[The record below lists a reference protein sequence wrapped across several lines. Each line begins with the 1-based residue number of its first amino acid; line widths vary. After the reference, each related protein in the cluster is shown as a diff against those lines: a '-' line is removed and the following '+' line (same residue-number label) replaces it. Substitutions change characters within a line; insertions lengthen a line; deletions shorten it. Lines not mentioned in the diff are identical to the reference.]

1 MAREQGGRRY
11 GVALDRAV
19 RGWPLLLAVVLVGPL
34 MVRGGH
40 PLARDLVFVPR
51 QPLNDAAL
59 GLGDG
64 SPRAVPLDA
73 LVSVL
78 TAAVDGGVLARVV
91 LPLTLALAGWGV
103 AALVRPLGR
112 TAQVGAATFAVWN
125 AYVVERLALGQ
136 WALLLAYA
144 ALPWVVAAA
153 SRYRREGRTRDA
165 AAAIA
170 WAGLASL
177 TPTGGLLAL
186 AGLVVFGLGGRRRA
200 LVLLLGGMLL
210 QAPWVVAAV
219 TGPGARTSDPA
230 GVAAF
235 APDTEGP
242 AGVWVAILGGGGIW
256 DAGAEPATRETWFA
270 AVAAAAVLL
279 VLAVGRPLLREA
291 WGRSDLVRAVVL
303 AGSLAVVALVAAT
316 PSGQDLLE
324 RVVAGVPG
332 AGLLRDTQKLL
343 APAVVLTAVAS
354 GAAAARVVRRLAGS
368 AHEVRVA
375 AILPVVLAPFV
386 LLPDATTVTW
396 PTVDPVR
403 LPAAFD
409 DVAAAL
415 ATEDDALVATLPWR
429 SYRRFDWAGHG
440 LTSSDPA
447 VRLLEADVVTS
458 DALQVGTTLVAGE
471 SRLAEQV
478 GLALGE
484 PSPAGALA
492 ALGVSHVLLYPDDP
506 AAGEVDLAGLEPV
519 VSDATMVLYRV
530 PGAVDRGAD
539 APVRHALVVGAHVAA
554 LVVWAAAL
562 ATTTRRKRTV
572 TSR

>member
-1 MAREQGGRRY
+1 MARERGGRRL
-11 GVALDRAV
+11 VAIDRAV
-19 RGWPLLLAVVLVGPL
+19 QAWPLLLAAVLVGPL
-34 MVRGGH
+34 LVREGH

-59 GLGDG
+59 GLADG

-73 LVSVL
+73 VVSVL
-78 TAAVDGGVLARVV
+78 TTVLDGGVLARLV

-103 AALVRPLGR
+103 AVLVRPLGR

-153 SRYRREGRTRDA
+153 SRYRREGRARDA
-165 AAAIA
+165 AAAVA

-186 AGLVVFGLGGRRRA
+186 AGLLAGGLGRPPRTLGV
-200 LVLLLGGMLL
+200 LVAGLLL

-219 TGPGARTSDPA
+219 GGPGARTSDPA
-230 GVAAF
+230 GVAVF

-242 AGVWVAILGGGGIW
+242 AGVWVALLGGGGIW
-256 DAGAEPATRETWFA
+256 DAGAEPATRATWLA
-270 AVAAAAVLL
+270 VVAAAAVLL
-279 VLAVGRPLLREA
+279 ALVVGWPLLREA
-291 WGRSDLVRAVVL
+291 WGRSDLARAAVL
-303 AGSLAVVALVAAT
+303 AGALAVVTLAAATRPGEDVLEWLVA
-316 PSGQDLLE
+316 E
-324 RVVAGVPG
+324 VPG

-343 APAVVLTAVAS
+343 APAVLLTAAAA
-354 GAAAARVVRRLAGS
+354 GAAAARVARRLATAG
-368 AHEVRVA
+368 AEMRVA
-375 AILPVVLAPFV
+375 AVLPVVLAPLV

-396 PTVDPVR
+396 STVDPVR
-403 LPAAFD
+403 LPAAYD
-409 DVAAAL
+409 EVATAL
-415 ATEDDALVATLPWR
+415 RTQDDALVATLPWR

-447 VRLLEADVVTS
+447 VRLLAADVVTS

-478 GLALGE
+478 GFALRE
-484 PSPAGALA
+484 PSPARALA
-492 ALGVSHVLLYPDDP
+492 DLGVTHVLLYPDDP
-506 AAGEVDLAGLEPV
+506 AVAEVELAGLDPV
-519 VSDATMVLYRV
+519 VSDPTMELYRV
-530 PGAVDRGAD
+530 PGAVDRASV
-539 APVRHALVVGAHVAA
+539 APLRRALVVGAHLGALLLWGAA
-554 LVVWAAAL
+554 LVMSRRRGRAV
-562 ATTTRRKRTV
+562 TRG
-572 TSR
+572 